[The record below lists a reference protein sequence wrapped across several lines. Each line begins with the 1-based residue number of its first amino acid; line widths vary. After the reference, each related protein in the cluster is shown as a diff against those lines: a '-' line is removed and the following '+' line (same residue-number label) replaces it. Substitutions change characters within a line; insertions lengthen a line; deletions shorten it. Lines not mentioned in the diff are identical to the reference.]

1 VVIAKTSAY
10 ADYNNTGE
18 AMEQESIAAFQ
29 AIANGL

>member
-10 ADYNNTGE
+10 ASYNEDGE
-18 AMEQESIAAFQ
+18 VMEAETIAAFQ